1 MPCGR
6 WLPGCVT
13 SPRKLFQSKQR
24 EKYDRKERRE
34 LIEKFWRTLCALRLS
49 DGAINMNQ
57 WTIEVGDNDFETAVL
72 QRSKEVPVLVDFWA
86 PWCGPCRVLGPVL
99 EKLVEE
105 YSGEFLLAK
114 INVDDNP
121 SVAAAFGIQ
130 GIPAVKL
137 FRDGDIASE
146 FTGALPEAMVR
157 EFLSRFLPSAADK
170 QALQAAELEK
180 DGKITEAKTLY
191 QAILQSE
198 PNHAKAL
205 LGIGRLLTNEGD
217 DQAGLNHLEKIPFGA
232 DERKE
237 ADRLI
242 ARLKLQSGSG
252 QDTSAL
258 RAKLKSDPNN
268 LEARCELAQALAGN
282 EKYEEALAEFLA
294 IVKADRSFRDDA
306 ARKAMIQIFEV
317 LGSDHPLTE
326 KYRSDLAKVLFS

>member
-1 MPCGR
+1 
-6 WLPGCVT
+6 
-13 SPRKLFQSKQR
+13 
-24 EKYDRKERRE
+24 
-34 LIEKFWRTLCALRLS
+34 
-49 DGAINMNQ
+49 MNQ
-57 WTIEVGDNDFETAVL
+57 WTIEVGDDDFETAVL
-72 QRSKEVPVLVDFWA
+72 QRSKEVPMLVDFWA

-99 EKLVEE
+99 EKLAQE
-105 YSGEFLLAK
+105 YAGEFLLAK

-137 FRDGDIASE
+137 FRDGAVASE

-180 DGKITEAKTLY
+180 EGKIAEAKTLY

-205 LGIGRLLTNEGD
+205 LGVGRLLTNEGD
-217 DQAGLNHLEKIPFGA
+217 DQAALNHLEKVPLVT

-242 ARLKLQSGSG
+242 ARLKLQSGSS
-252 QDTSAL
+252 QDESAL

-268 LEARCELAQALAGN
+268 LAARFELAQALAGN
-282 EKYEEALAEFLA
+282 EKYGEALGEFLA
-294 IVKADRSFRDDA
+294 IVKADRSFRDDG
-306 ARKAMIQIFEV
+306 ARKAIIQIFEV
-317 LGSDHPLTE
+317 LGSDHSLTE
-326 KYRSDLAKVLFS
+326 RYRSELAKVLFS